1 MAQQERVALIT
12 GGVGDIGQAIAR
24 RLRVQGLRIVLLDLV
39 PQMDGDA
46 VAAALGEGITYRQCD
61 VTDRAQV
68 EAAFS
73 ADEQIYVAIAYAGVV
88 LGDLFLNVSEESW
101 HTTMEVNLT
110 GAFHIAQVAAKRMV
124 QQSRD
129 VNGVRGKVLFTGSWT
144 QNRPCPRSAI
154 YGASKAGVQML
165 AQCMAQELAD
175 EGILVNVVAPGAVDG
190 GITRRTYARHA
201 GFREQMAGMVPL
213 KTLQPVDSVA
223 GAFAYLCSSDADHMT
238 GSTMIVDGG
247 LSLLSCQV

>member
-39 PQMDGDA
+39 PQMDGRA

-68 EAAFS
+68 EAAF
-73 ADEQIYVAIAYAGVV
+73 AEEEQIYVAIANAGVV
-88 LGDLFLNVSEESW
+88 LGDQFLSVSEESW

-110 GAFHIAQVAAKRMV
+110 GTFHIAQVAAKRMV

-175 EGILVNVVAPGAVDG
+175 EGVLVNVVAPGAVDG
-190 GITRRTYARHA
+190 GITRRTYAQNA

-238 GSTMIVDGG
+238 GSTMVVDGG

>member
-1 MAQQERVALIT
+1 MAQQEQVALIT

-24 RLRVQGLRIVLLDLV
+24 RLRVQGLRIVLLDIV
-39 PQMDGDA
+39 PQMEGDA
-46 VAAALGEGITYRQCD
+46 VAVALGEGITYRQCD

-68 EAAFS
+68 EAAFV
-73 ADEQIYVAIAYAGVV
+73 AEEQIYVAIANAGVV
-88 LGDLFLNVSEESW
+88 LGEQFLNVSEESW

-110 GAFHIAQVAAKRMV
+110 GAFHVAQVAAKRMV

-144 QNRPCPRSAI
+144 QNRPCPRSAT

-190 GITRRTYARHA
+190 GITRRTYAQHA

-238 GSTMIVDGG
+238 GSTMVVDGG